1 METSREQIKISVR
14 NLVEFILRSGDIDN
28 RHHASSETAM
38 QEGSRIHR
46 MIQKQMGPDYQAEV
60 TLRYTHVTE
69 HYDLVVEGR
78 ADGIIDTPKEKVID
92 EIKGTYRELFRM
104 KEANPVHLAQAK
116 CYAYIYAL
124 QKEISVIQVRMT
136 YCHLETEEIRYFTSE
151 YTFEELKKWFE
162 GVLQEYVKWAD
173 YEYQW
178 KQTRNESIRQVQFPF
193 PYREG
198 QKELVTYVYQT
209 IYHKR
214 KLFLEAPTGV
224 GKTIST
230 VFPAIKAMEKGMG
243 DKLFY
248 LTAKTITRTVA
259 EQTFEILRQQGLQLK
274 SVILT
279 AKDKICFMEETQCNP
294 EHCPYAK
301 GHFDRI
307 NEAMY
312 DLLTHEDSFSREKIE
327 EYAHKHK
334 VCPFEFCLDMSL
346 YADAIIGD
354 YNYLFDP
361 HVYLKRFFGEN
372 SSKNYVFLIDEAH
385 NLLERGREMY
395 SATLLKEEFLE
406 LKRILQDGADD
417 IEEQKENH
425 GVSHKTVLF
434 GQGYAYAMIKQLE
447 KCNKEMLVLK
457 KECEDCRILD
467 SVERLILPLGRLREK
482 MESYLEESEDGEV
495 PEKEPLLDLYFKI
508 KHFLEIYELVDD
520 KYVKYSQRSEN
531 GDFLVKLFCV
541 DPSTNLKGCMQK
553 GRSSVLF
560 SATFLPIQYYKTLL
574 GGEEKDYEVYANS
587 VFDPE
592 KRGLFVANDVTSKY
606 TRRSEEEFM
615 KIAKYIQQIVTKRH
629 GNYMVFCPSYAFLE
643 EVYQVFAEYFATEEM
658 DCVLQSDIM
667 NEADRE
673 EFLHL
678 FEGNVELDIE
688 NALNFDVSYEEDR
701 YLIGF
706 CVLGGIF
713 SEGIDLKHD
722 SLIGAIVIGTGLPQV
737 CFEREILKNYFDDNG
752 GNGFDYAYR
761 FPGMNKV
768 LQAAGRVIR
777 TSDDVGI
784 IALLDERFQQN
795 AYIRLFPR
803 EWENYQE
810 VGMATIEKKV
820 ERFWDSWL

>member
-541 DPSTNLKGCMQK
+541 DPSTNLKECMQK

>member
-1 METSREQIKISVR
+1 MQQRFLHAGTGRGNCFAVLCQGYSVPLLTNQIFSHIDGTGDQDDHTLDDVQQVGVDR
-14 NLVEFILRSGDIDN
+14 QEVQTDEDDLQQQNTDDGAGNLTDTTNEGDAADDAGCDGI
-28 RHHASSETAM
+28 R
-38 QEGSRIHR
+38 
-46 MIQKQMGPDYQAEV
+46 
-60 TLRYTHVTE
+60 
-69 HYDLVVEGR
+69 LVVQTGGGVDGGDTGSIKETGQSVQHTSHHEDHDDGLFNIDTGNVGSFLVG
-78 ADGIIDTPKEKVID
+78 ADGV
-92 EIKGTYRELFRM
+92 
-104 KEANPVHLAQAK
+104 
-116 CYAYIYAL
+116 
-124 QKEISVIQVRMT
+124 
-136 YCHLETEEIRYFTSE
+136 
-151 YTFEELKKWFE
+151 
-162 GVLQEYVKWAD
+162 
-173 YEYQW
+173 
-178 KQTRNESIRQVQFPF
+178 
-193 PYREG
+193 
-198 QKELVTYVYQT
+198 
-209 IYHKR
+209 
-214 KLFLEAPTGV
+214 
-224 GKTIST
+224 
-230 VFPAIKAMEKGMG
+230 
-243 DKLFY
+243 
-248 LTAKTITRTVA
+248 
-259 EQTFEILRQQGLQLK
+259 
-274 SVILT
+274 
-279 AKDKICFMEETQCNP
+279 
-294 EHCPYAK
+294 
-301 GHFDRI
+301 
-307 NEAMY
+307 
-312 DLLTHEDSFSREKIE
+312 
-327 EYAHKHK
+327 
-334 VCPFEFCLDMSL
+334 
-346 YADAIIGD
+346 
-354 YNYLFDP
+354 
-361 HVYLKRFFGEN
+361 
-372 SSKNYVFLIDEAH
+372 
-385 NLLERGREMY
+385 
-395 SATLLKEEFLE
+395 
-406 LKRILQDGADD
+406 
-417 IEEQKENH
+417 
-425 GVSHKTVLF
+425 
-434 GQGYAYAMIKQLE
+434 AMIKQLE

-541 DPSTNLKGCMQK
+541 DPSTNLKECMQK

-784 IALLDERFQQN
+784 IALLDERFLQN
-795 AYIRLFPR
+795 SYIRLFPR

-810 VGMATIEKKV
+810 VGLATIEKKV

>member
-38 QEGSRIHR
+38 QDGSRIHR

-92 EIKGTYRELFRM
+92 EIMGTYRELFRM

>member
-1 METSREQIKISVR
+1 METPREQIKISVR

-38 QEGSRIHR
+38 QEGGRIHR

-60 TLRYTHVTE
+60 TLRYTHTTE

-124 QKEISVIQVRMT
+124 QKEIPVIQVRMT

-151 YTFEELKKWFE
+151 YEFAELKKWFE
-162 GVLQEYVKWAD
+162 SVLQEYVKWAD

-230 VFPAIKAMEKGMG
+230 VFPAVKAMEKGMG
-243 DKLFY
+243 DKVFY

-259 EQTFEILRQQGLQLK
+259 EQTFQLLRQQGLQLK

-279 AKDKICFMEETQCNP
+279 AKDKICFMEQTQCNP

-395 SATLLKEEFLE
+395 SATLLKEELLE
-406 LKRILQDGADD
+406 LKRVLQEGAEEL
-417 IEEQKENH
+417 EEQKENH
-425 GVSHKTVLF
+425 GVSQKTVLF
-434 GQGYAYAMIKQLE
+434 GQGYAYAMIRQLE
-447 KCNKEMLVLK
+447 KCNKEMLALK

-467 SVERLILPLGRLREK
+467 SVESLILPLGRLREK
-482 MESYLEESEDGEV
+482 MESYLEESEEGEV

-541 DPSTNLKGCMQK
+541 DPSTNLKECMQK

-592 KRGLFVANDVTSKY
+592 KRGLFVTNDVTSKY

-615 KIAKYIQQIVTKRH
+615 KIARYIQQIVTKRH

-643 EVYQVFAEYFATEEM
+643 EVYQVFAEHFATEEM

-678 FEGNVELDIE
+678 FEGNVELNIE

-722 SLIGAIVIGTGLPQV
+722 SLIGAIVVGTGLPQV

-784 IALLDERFQQN
+784 IALLDERFLQN
-795 AYIRLFPR
+795 SYIRLFPR

-810 VGMATIEKKV
+810 VGLTTIEKKV

>member
-1 METSREQIKISVR
+1 METSREQIKVSVR
-14 NLVEFILRSGDIDN
+14 ELVEFILRSGDIDN
-28 RHHASSETAM
+28 RRHASSDTAM

-46 MIQKQMGPDYQAEV
+46 MIQKRMGADYQAEV
-60 TLRYTHVTE
+60 TLRYIHTTE
-69 HYDLVVEGR
+69 HYDLIVEGR

-136 YCHLETEEIRYFTSE
+136 YCHIETEEIRYFTSE
-151 YTFEELKKWFE
+151 YTFTELKEWFE
-162 GVLQEYVKWAD
+162 GVLQEYLKWAD
-173 YEYQW
+173 YEYHW

-193 PYREG
+193 SYREG

-230 VFPAIKAMEKGMG
+230 VFPAIKAMEKSMG
-243 DKLFY
+243 DKVFY

-259 EQTFEILRQQGLQLK
+259 EQTFQLLRQQGLQLK
-274 SVILT
+274 SVVLT
-279 AKDKICFMEETQCNP
+279 AKDKICFMEQTKCNP
-294 EHCPYAK
+294 EHCPYAR

-372 SSKNYVFLIDEAH
+372 SSKNHIFLIDEAH

-406 LKRILQDGADD
+406 LRGVLQEGVEE
-417 IEEQKENH
+417 IEEQKETK
-425 GVSHKTVLF
+425 GLSHKTVLF
-434 GQGYAYAMIKQLE
+434 GQGYAYGMIKQLE
-447 KCNKEMLVLK
+447 KCNKEMLALK
-457 KECEDCRILD
+457 KECEGCRLLD
-467 SVERLILPLGRLREK
+467 SVESLVQPLMRLQGT
-482 MESYLEESEDGEV
+482 MESYLEENEEGEI
-495 PEKEPLLDLYFKI
+495 PEKELLLDLYFKI
-508 KHFLEIYELVDD
+508 KHFLEIYELVDE
-520 KYVKYSQRSEN
+520 KYVKYSQRKEN

-541 DPSTNLKGCMQK
+541 DPSTNLKECMRK

-560 SATFLPIQYYKTLL
+560 SATFLPIQYYKALL

-587 VFDPE
+587 VFAPE
-592 KRGLFVANDVTSKY
+592 KRGLFIANDVTSKY
-606 TRRSEEEFM
+606 TRRSEDEFI
-615 KIAKYIQQIVTKRH
+615 KIARYIQQIVTKRH
-629 GNYMVFCPSYAFLE
+629 GNYMVFCPSYAFME
-643 EVYQVFAEYFATEEM
+643 EVYTAFREYFATEEM
-658 DCVLQSDIM
+658 DCVLQSDVM

-678 FEGNVELDIE
+678 FEGNVDLDIE
-688 NALNFDVSYEEDR
+688 NALNFEISYEVDR
-701 YLIGF
+701 YLIAF

-722 SLIGAIVIGTGLPQV
+722 SLIGAIIIGTGLPQV

-777 TSDDVGI
+777 TSEDIGI
-784 IALLDERFQQN
+784 ITLLDERFLQN
-795 AYIRLFPR
+795 AYVRLFPR
-803 EWENYQE
+803 EWDGYQE
-810 VGMATIEKKV
+810 VGLSQIEKKI
-820 ERFWDSWL
+820 EHFWDSWL